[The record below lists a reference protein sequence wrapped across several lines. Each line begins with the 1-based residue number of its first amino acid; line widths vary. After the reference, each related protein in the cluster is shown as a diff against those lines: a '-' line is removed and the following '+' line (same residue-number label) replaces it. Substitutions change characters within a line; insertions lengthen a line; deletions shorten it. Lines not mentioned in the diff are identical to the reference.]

1 MTMLLGASTVRNYR
15 HAIPRVMNLE
25 INNIMKIENEWKDV
39 QKKDTNKRP
48 SETINRRKTRKK
60 IKYKIQRWD
69 YDSKIKDSD
78 SIRRIQDKD
87 VPNIED
93 WKQREMD
100 RKNEC
105 LIEEKFLINS
115 EKTKSVASWRMNS

>member
-1 MTMLLGASTVRNYR
+1 
-15 HAIPRVMNLE
+15 
-25 INNIMKIENEWKDV
+25 MKIENEWKDV